1 MTTFPHTSFFYLGLL
16 VGLYFLLTLTVTTLR
31 GITRV
36 EFGSEPD
43 SRLGRAV
50 RAHAQFFEYVPV
62 IAVMVIGLEWSG
74 VADSSIAWLMGTL
87 LLGRTAHAIGFLA
100 PQHSLIYW
108 SGRAIGNVTTLGL
121 LATTSVWAVMR
132 FTPA

>member
-1 MTTFPHTSFFYLGLL
+1 MPFPQVSFFFLGLL

-31 GITRV
+31 GITRT

-62 IAVMVIGLEWSG
+62 IALLVIGLEMSG
-74 VADSSIAWLMGTL
+74 VAGISVAWLMGIL
-87 LLGRTAHAIGFLA
+87 LTGRVAHAAGFLA
-100 PQHSLIYW
+100 PRHSLAYW
-108 SGRAIGNVTTLGL
+108 TGRAIGNVTTLAL
-121 LATTSVWAVMR
+121 LLTTSVWAVMR
-132 FTPA
+132 FAPA